1 MITLTASGKKQEQGR
16 DINRRKGQTMNS
28 ANLIGRLTRD
38 PEVRYTAN
46 NFPVC
51 TFSVAI
57 DRRGK
62 EEKKTNYIPVKVL
75 GKAAENCGKYLA
87 KGRLVGVSGQIET
100 DSYTDKE
107 GNKRSTWNVLASAVE
122 FLEWGEKN
130 NTQNM
135 RADATVEAEAARQNI
150 NNVLGINA
158 KWDDVPDDIPF

>member
-1 MITLTASGKKQEQGR
+1 
-16 DINRRKGQTMNS
+16 MNS
-28 ANLIGRLTRD
+28 WNGIGRLTRD
-38 PEVRYTAN
+38 PELRYTAN

-75 GKAAENCGKYLA
+75 GKTAENCGKYLA

-107 GNKRSTWNVLASAVE
+107 GNKRSTWNVLASGVE

-150 NNVLGINA
+150 NQTLGINA
-158 KWDDVPDDIPF
+158 RWDDVQDDLPF

>member
-1 MITLTASGKKQEQGR
+1 
-16 DINRRKGQTMNS
+16 MNS
-28 ANLIGRLTRD
+28 VNLIGRLTRD
-38 PEVRYTAN
+38 PELRYTAN

-100 DSYTDKE
+100 DSYIDKE
-107 GNKRSTWNVLASAVE
+107 GNKRSTWNVLASGVE

-135 RADATVEAEAARQNI
+135 RADATQEMTMQQKENMNMAMNYGATAEQARQNI
-150 NNVLGINA
+150 NQTLGINA
-158 KWDDVPDDIPF
+158 RWDDVQDDIPF

>member
-1 MITLTASGKKQEQGR
+1 
-16 DINRRKGQTMNS
+16 MN
-28 ANLIGRLTRD
+28 NWNGIGRLTRD
-38 PEVRYTAN
+38 PELRYTAN

-51 TFSVAI
+51 SFSIAI
-57 DRRGK
+57 DRMGK

-87 KGRLVGVSGQIET
+87 KGRLVGVHGSIET

-107 GNKRSTWNVLASAVE
+107 GNKRSTWSVLASGVE

-135 RADATVEAEAARQNI
+135 RADATAEAARQNI

>member
-1 MITLTASGKKQEQGR
+1 
-16 DINRRKGQTMNS
+16 MN
-28 ANLIGRLTRD
+28 NWNGIGRLTKD
-38 PEVRYTAN
+38 PELRYTAN

-75 GKAAENCGKYLA
+75 GKTAENCGKYLA
-87 KGRLVGVSGQIET
+87 KGRLVGVHGSIET
-100 DSYTDKE
+100 DSYTDKD
-107 GNKRSTWNVLASAVE
+107 GNKRNTWNVLASAVE

-135 RADATVEAEAARQNI
+135 RADATAEAARQNI
-150 NNVLGINA
+150 NQTLGINA
-158 KWDDVPDDIPF
+158 RWDDVQDDLPF

>member
-1 MITLTASGKKQEQGR
+1 
-16 DINRRKGQTMNS
+16 MNS
-28 ANLIGRLTRD
+28 ANIIGRLTRD
-38 PEVRYTAN
+38 PELRYTAN

-62 EEKKTNYIPVKVL
+62 EEKKTNFIPVKVL

-100 DSYTDKE
+100 DSYTDKD
-107 GNKRSTWNVLASAVE
+107 GNKRSSWNVLASAVE

-135 RADATVEAEAARQNI
+135 RADATVADNATVEAEAARQNI
-150 NNVLGINA
+150 NQTLGINA
-158 KWDDVPDDIPF
+158 RWDDVQDDLPF

>member
-1 MITLTASGKKQEQGR
+1 
-16 DINRRKGQTMNS
+16 MNS
-28 ANLIGRLTRD
+28 ANIIGRLTRD

-75 GKAAENCGKYLA
+75 GKTAENCGKYLA

-122 FLEWGEKN
+122 FLEWGEKKEQEM
-130 NTQNM
+130 TMQQKENM
-135 RADATVEAEAARQNI
+135 NMAMNYGATAEQARQNI
-150 NNVLGINA
+150 NQTLGINA
-158 KWDDVPDDIPF
+158 HFENIDADDIPF

>member
-1 MITLTASGKKQEQGR
+1 
-16 DINRRKGQTMNS
+16 MNS
-28 ANLIGRLTRD
+28 ANIIGRLTRD

-122 FLEWGEKN
+122 FLEWGEKKEQEM
-130 NTQNM
+130 TMQQKENM
-135 RADATVEAEAARQNI
+135 NMAMNYGATAEQARQNI
-150 NNVLGINA
+150 NQTLGINA
-158 KWDDVPDDIPF
+158 HFENIDADDIPF